1 MKHRTQPRW
10 ARVAPALV
18 LAAALAACAT
28 NPVTGER
35 QLALISE
42 AQEIEIGKA
51 AAAEAAQ
58 SIGLVDDKALQEYV
72 AGVGLALART
82 SERPQLPWSFAVVDD
97 PTPNAFALPGGFIF
111 VTRGMLNLMN
121 SEAEL
126 ASVLGHEIG
135 HVTARHSVTA
145 ISQQQLAQIGLGIG
159 GILVPEIQPF
169 GQALGAGLQLLFL
182 KHGRDAERQADQLGF
197 RYALGRQ
204 YDVSEMADVF
214 RALERSA
221 GEQRSAL
228 PAWLTTHPSPGARVE
243 QVQQWI
249 AELPPS
255 GRGSRVEQAAFLNR
269 IDGLVYG
276 SNPRQGFFREGV
288 FYHPELRFRF
298 SMPAEWT
305 GQNLTQAVQGI
316 SPNRDAVV
324 QLTLGPGDPASA
336 ARQFFAQQGVRAVQ
350 SSRQSINGLPAVIT
364 AFEVA
369 TQEGALQGIVAHIA
383 HGDATYQLLGY
394 SSAAR
399 YGAYGNVF
407 EGVIGSFGPVTDPAI
422 LNVQPQRIDIVTLPQ
437 SMTLG
442 EFARRYASGVPIAD
456 LALINQVAGP
466 ESTLPAGTLVKRVV
480 S

>member
-1 MKHRTQPRW
+1 
-10 ARVAPALV
+10 
-18 LAAALAACAT
+18 
-28 NPVTGER
+28 
-35 QLALISE
+35 
-42 AQEIEIGKA
+42 
-51 AAAEAAQ
+51 
-58 SIGLVDDKALQEYV
+58 
-72 AGVGLALART
+72 
-82 SERPQLPWSFAVVDD
+82 
-97 PTPNAFALPGGFIF
+97 
-111 VTRGMLNLMN
+111 
-121 SEAEL
+121 
-126 ASVLGHEIG
+126 
-135 HVTARHSVTA
+135 
-145 ISQQQLAQIGLGIG
+145 
-159 GILVPEIQPF
+159 
-169 GQALGAGLQLLFL
+169 
-182 KHGRDAERQADQLGF
+182 
-197 RYALGRQ
+197 
-204 YDVSEMADVF
+204 
-214 RALERSA
+214 
-221 GEQRSAL
+221 
-228 PAWLTTHPSPGARVE
+228 
-243 QVQQWI
+243 
-249 AELPPS
+249 
-255 GRGSRVEQAAFLNR
+255 
-269 IDGLVYG
+269 
-276 SNPRQGFFREGV
+276 
-288 FYHPELRFRF
+288 
-298 SMPAEWT
+298 MPAEWT